1 MSIFE
6 YICCL
11 ISLRMEFLNQKVY
24 YAILSMLLQ
33 CIDLCLFIQKIFI
46 EHLLYVSIVLD
57 AIAKRLVRLCEQRD
71 LTCPLWILT
80 V

>member
-33 CIDLCLFIQKIFI
+33 YIDLCLFIQKIFI
-46 EHLLYVSIVLD
+46 EHLLYVSIVLG
-57 AIAKRLVRLCEQRD
+57 AIEKTCET
-71 LTCPLWILT
+71 L
-80 V
+80 